1 MILFAHPFIKNK
13 GMKLPLLLTTLLFI
27 SCAPSELV
35 KDPACEIEV
44 IRAPLTMP
52 PSEFYTLFEGM
63 PSREVGKSS
72 KMEQFFTFGGCHR
85 ATILKIWSNQACD
98 AGANTIVVGGRKGR
112 MLGLSTPDRIDCSAP
127 TRARF
132 FLVDKQT

>member
-1 MILFAHPFIKNK
+1 
-13 GMKLPLLLTTLLFI
+13 
-27 SCAPSELV
+27 
-35 KDPACEIEV
+35 
-44 IRAPLTMP
+44 
-52 PSEFYTLFEGM
+52 
-63 PSREVGKSS
+63 
-72 KMEQFFTFGGCHR
+72 MEQFFTFGGCHR

-98 AGANTIVVGGRKGR
+98 AGANTIVVGGSKGR

>member
-1 MILFAHPFIKNK
+1 MKNK

-27 SCAPSELV
+27 SCAPSESV

-72 KMEQFFTFGGCHR
+72 KMEQFFTIGGCDR

-98 AGANTIVVGGRKGR
+98 AGANTIVVGRKWIHGESKYPSKY
-112 MLGLSTPDRIDCSAP
+112 GECSAP

-132 FLVDKQT
+132 FWVDKQT